1 MMSSWKIWKSGF
13 DRWESTTAEYLDKAL
28 QNTSFL
34 SSSGTLLKAVLNAKS
49 TANRVVDGGWTR
61 LGLTSRNE
69 QDRALHRINELESRL
84 LDMEEEIRELRGDS

>member
-28 QNTSFL
+28 QNSAFL
-34 SSSGTLLKAVLNAKS
+34 SSSGTLLKAVLHAKS
-49 TANRVVDGGWTR
+49 TANRVADHGWNR

-69 QDRALHRINELESRL
+69 QDKALHRINQLESRL
-84 LDMEEEIRELRGDS
+84 LDMEEEIRELREGQ